1 MLLNRNRR
9 RPRRRKYCPWLMPVL
24 ALVLAGL
31 VTVGL
36 LSLLLP
42 PEGAGDTSGGG
53 GKPAFLMTAAEK
65 RVERLREAAI
75 PRWISR
81 EYIPTAVTA
90 RSGDSL
96 ADYTGVVI
104 HYVGNPGT
112 SAAGNRNYFA
122 TPGTEVCS
130 HFVVGLEGEILQCL
144 PLWERSV
151 ASNSRNRDTVSVEV
165 CHPDDTGKFTEE
177 TYAALVKLTAWLC
190 TVGELD
196 AGQVIRHYDVT
207 GKECPRYFVENEA
220 AWTQFLTD
228 VETASAEE

>member
-1 MLLNRNRR
+1 MHLKRKRR
-9 RPRRRKYCPWLMPVL
+9 RRYRRRYPWLMPVL

-42 PEGAGDTSGGG
+42 LEKGEGTSDGG

-65 RVERLREAAI
+65 RVEKLRAVPI
-75 PRWISR
+75 PHWISR

-90 RSGDSL
+90 RSGVLL
-96 ADYTGVVI
+96 ADYQGVVI

-130 HFVVGLEGEILQCL
+130 HFVVGLEGEILQCV
-144 PLWERSV
+144 PLWEQSV
-151 ASNSRNRDTVSVEV
+151 ASNSRNRDTISIEV
-165 CHPDDTGKFTEE
+165 CHPDDTGKFTQE
-177 TYAALVKLTAWLC
+177 TYAALVNLTTWLC
-190 TVGELD
+190 RIGELD
-196 AGQVIRHYDVT
+196 TEQVIRHYDVT
-207 GKECPRYFVENEA
+207 GKECPRYFVEHEE

-228 VETASAEE
+228 VETARAEE